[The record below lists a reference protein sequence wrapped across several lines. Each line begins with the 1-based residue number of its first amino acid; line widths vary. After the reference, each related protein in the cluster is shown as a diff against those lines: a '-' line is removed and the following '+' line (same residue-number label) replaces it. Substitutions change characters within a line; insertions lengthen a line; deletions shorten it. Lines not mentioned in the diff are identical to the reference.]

1 MPVADFFI
9 DKNVFVTGGS
19 GFLGKVLIEKL
30 LRSCPG
36 IGNIYVLLRPKRSKS
51 IEERLEKVL
60 ESPIFNPLRHQNPD
74 VFKKLIPIKG
84 DVSELNLGINKEDRE
99 LLVNTVNIIYHS
111 AASVRFD
118 DFLKD
123 AIILNV
129 RGTREVAKLALDL
142 KNISIFVHI
151 STAYSN
157 CDKLVVEEKLY
168 PAHANWR
175 DAITIAEECDPKTL
189 QVFSQKY
196 IFPLPNTY
204 TFAKSLGEHVV
215 NELCQGKI
223 PVVITRPSV
232 VMQTLSEPIQGYI
245 ENYNGPTGLMTALGI
260 GVIRII
266 YGNRDAVVDYIPA
279 DYVIKGIILATE
291 SQRTKKTTS
300 DNIEIYNMS
309 YNPILRITLEEIMRF
324 GDKLYKENPYSQML
338 RHPKVA
344 LTENF
349 YKFYSE
355 VIISHMLPSLLVD
368 LILRLIGQIPRLVR
382 IQRRIYIAAIV
393 LLPFMTNTYSLK
405 NDKFLNLQKNLKE
418 EDSAFSYKYLPWTVE
433 ERDAYMRSGKLGM
446 EAYLLKSKSVITGA
460 KAKRQLMKYWLPEMI
475 FKTIVFC
482 LFLWIFMYKLNFFN
496 LASAK
501 AICYFK
507 NLGIETI

>member
-9 DKNVFVTGGS
+9 DKNVFITGGS
-19 GFLGKVLIEKL
+19 GFLGKLLIEKL

-36 IGNIYVLLRPKRSKS
+36 IGKIYVLLRPKRGNS

-60 ESPIFNPLRHQNPD
+60 ESPVFNPLRHQNPD
-74 VFKKLIPIKG
+74 AFKKLIPIKG

-168 PAHANWR
+168 PALANWR
-175 DAITIAEECDPKTL
+175 DAIKIAEECDPKTL
-189 QVFSQKY
+189 EVLSQKY
-196 IFPLPNTY
+196 ISPLPNTY
-204 TFAKSLGEHVV
+204 TFAKSLGEHVI

-232 VMQTLSEPIQGYI
+232 
-245 ENYNGPTGLMTALGI
+245 GI
-260 GVIRII
+260 IRII
-266 YGNRDAVVDYIPA
+266 YGGKDAVVDYIPA

-291 SQRTKKTTS
+291 SQGVKKCYDT
-300 DNIEIYNMS
+300 IEIYNIS
-309 YNPILRITLEEIMRF
+309 CNHIACVTLEEMVRF
-324 GDKLYKENPYSQML
+324 GDKVCMENPCSNML
-338 RHPKVA
+338 RYPKVA

-355 VIISHMLPSLLVD
+355 VVISHMLPSLLVD
-368 LILRLIGQIPRLVR
+368 LILRMIGQTPRLVR
-382 IQRRIYIAAIV
+382 IQRKIYIAATV
-393 LLPFMTNTYSLK
+393 LVPFMTNTFYLL
-405 NDKFLNLQKNLKE
+405 NDKFINMQKKLKE
-418 EDSAFSYKYLPWTVE
+418 EDYAFSFNYLPWTDDE
-433 ERDAYMRSGKLGM
+433 KYEYIHRGKFGI
-446 EAYLLKSKSVITGA
+446 EAHLLKIKSGITGA
-460 KAKRQLMKYWLPEMI
+460 KAKRLLMKYWLPEMI

-482 LFLWIFMYKLNFFN
+482 LFLWIFLYKLNFFN
-496 LASAK
+496 LVAAK
-501 AICYFK
+501 TICYFK
-507 NLGIETI
+507 NLGVETI